1 MKIRIKSAN
10 HAFVIPLPTNLL
22 FSRGS
27 AWVVNHMG
35 RQYSGE
41 LRDIP
46 PEAVDRLFAEF
57 RRIKRKHGQWTLV
70 EVCSAGGDE
79 VTVTL

>member
-1 MKIRIKSAN
+1 
-10 HAFVIPLPTNLL
+10 
-22 FSRGS
+22 
-27 AWVVNHMG
+27 MG
-35 RQYSGE
+35 RQYFDE
-41 LRDIP
+41 LRDIS